1 MFTQIHNSILKSPHS
16 IRLKKLFHTHQFE
29 CTEYIISYI
38 NIKICLSKYNVSPS
52 LIPFS
57 CIFNAYVL
65 RGKPDAADVITID
78 SDDDDD
84 EIELTDTNIDINHW
98 YSDMLRSLERQYP
111 AQFEKITKEVM
122 RSADKDT
129 DDATTTISKSKRRS
143 LKTVLGFLFTAA
155 CSGDGANIFEN
166 LYHHSVEK
174 RVSAMKYLVQ
184 HLNNSGFSD
193 DSKNLLRDSIAERLS
208 DDSPLVVL
216 EALRFDSQSLVQMLE
231 LNQLIEKLKQILN
244 RSIHNAQWNQVARLA
259 ISHITSE
266 LVCNEQN
273 WSEIFFATW
282 PFLFPIN
289 QTDIGLNQ
297 HVIQSPLNRFVPLL
311 NECKHS
317 MKNVDQITQFI
328 VKTIA
333 GNRNK
338 INHPEKLLA
347 TVQKALSEKNLTVR
361 NAYFGVLLAANV
373 IPAKCP
379 PATARVILDII
390 TKVNDQH
397 RDKFT
402 VAKDDQVS
410 TLTRT
415 SSTQNLYP
423 IQLHLMCLS
432 DIIQSVQF
440 LPVTTFDDAN
450 DSSTQLKIRLV
461 EIILNGLWTTAPQ
474 IEKLYQE
481 TFKTF
486 VAKTMPTIEK
496 QVEFF
501 SNFYVVHFLELQDI
515 SPLFQVQA
523 IRVLT
528 ELLKNSYPV
537 FCSLGSLIRI
547 ISGLS
552 SPHDAI
558 RSCTID
564 TLQSLSNT
572 NLLDSQYPLLI
583 NKILART
590 EELLLDENQL
600 VLVIY
605 RVFTKS
611 KPLQSLLEKI
621 FELIT
626 LDSTTTLDHALVLN
640 LTTHINSV
648 GWCRKV
654 AASSLRVLKTIPT
667 TRHTIGVQTSVIL
680 RLTLLRFNIETAS
693 VLRSPSD
700 CWTFVLSCLKNYQ
713 ASIQL
718 LKGSNSS
725 IVVTALNVFHAE
737 LFAALPDKHRNELI
751 KQVLVITV
759 ESPDSE
765 VLLAAGKFMRRID
778 LDVVNHLDV
787 LMAMQQVD
795 VAAPPEIGKRR
806 KSQTTQLLS
815 TDILATIEWRSG
827 NAFMEYVQNKP
838 QIANPHQLL
847 PSLFL
852 VLKRCLQF
860 EDQSPVEYSKQLV
873 LSCMLHFCQLIS
885 PDGKPQRSLIPD
897 KVFEIELVVQCIRG
911 TQNPQTHHHALQLLS
926 HTAAMIPELVLHNMM
941 DIFTFVGSSVVR
953 RDDAYT
959 YQIIS
964 NIIKSIIPTLI
975 ATSNQAN
982 TEAAVIPVLRVFADI
997 ILDVPEHRRMR
1008 LYADLLNTLG
1018 AHQYTWMFLAV
1029 LFEGYV
1035 RNSQQPNSK
1044 VTEATQLKRIEI
1056 AVEISNNFDCA
1067 VILETVTRL
1076 IEFLHKQPSE
1086 KRNSAASS
1094 SAMDIDITDTQI
1106 FNIHNYSD
1114 YQLRHFKYITLQFI
1128 SQLTEPAS
1136 RFVQKMAT
1144 LDAAA
1149 TSALKTH
1156 FKHIIVTVLQF
1167 IGRMHKLKISAAAAE
1182 NIWKVLLT
1190 NCYDI
1195 LDQVLAMI
1203 YPDMLLQVV
1212 GGLLNKNNI
1221 PEVRRKVIELLNKKL
1236 QLVDFF
1242 GTCAP
1247 ESMLA
1252 LLGECEFPMLPSSI
1266 NNKYSYLIDPLS
1278 VIIDSVVDETKL
1290 PGTTVTE
1297 NVSLQQ
1303 QSLIAVKLLS
1313 VQIAKEHPAAFRPI
1327 LTILSTIVK
1336 SADTIPVNVLAQ
1348 SILCL
1353 AEVCSNLRAHA
1364 ISHLSKFMPALDKI
1378 LHNQINKV
1386 HTSPNILIYILTAIY
1401 KIIETLPL
1409 FLSPYLVS
1417 LIVSLSTIW
1426 AKLVQGAVSPDTQRN
1441 INKLEQI
1448 WAKLSAVLTLRI
1460 LIPVIDHSYKKIIE
1474 DRAEF
1479 GAVGPVMKLLAASL
1493 QPLTGSEIQ
1502 PFQNDLGTFFV
1513 GALQFRTNESKVT
1526 AEQLISVQED
1536 HVIAAFVGMV
1546 MKLSESSFRP
1556 LYHKMFDWAIRVDAT
1571 VERAVTF
1578 YR

>member
-1 MFTQIHNSILKSPHS
+1 ML
-16 IRLKKLFHTHQFE
+16 
-29 CTEYIISYI
+29 
-38 NIKICLSKYNVSPS
+38 
-52 LIPFS
+52 FS

-65 RGKPDAADVITID
+65 RGKPDSADVITID
-78 SDDDDD
+78 SEDDDD
-84 EIELTDTNIDINHW
+84 EIELTDTNVDINHW

-111 AQFEKITKEVM
+111 IQFEKITKEVM

-129 DDATTTISKSKRRS
+129 EVGAKTISKSKRRS

-166 LYHHSVEK
+166 LYHHNVEK
-174 RVSAMKYLVQ
+174 RVGAMKYLVQ

-208 DDSPLVVL
+208 DDSPLVVA
-216 EALRFDSQSLVQMLE
+216 EALRFDTQSLIQMLE
-231 LNQLIEKLKQILN
+231 LNQLIEKLKQILS
-244 RSIHNAQWNQVARLA
+244 RSIYNVKWNQVAFLA

-266 LVCNEQN
+266 LVCNADN
-273 WSEIFFATW
+273 WADIFFATW

-289 QTDIGLNQ
+289 PTDIRLNQ
-297 HVIQSPLNRFVPLL
+297 HVIQSPLNKLVPLL
-311 NECKHS
+311 NQCKHS
-317 MKNVDQITQFI
+317 LKNVDQITQFI
-328 VKTIA
+328 VRTIA
-333 GNRNK
+333 DNRNK
-338 INHPEKLLA
+338 VNNPEKLLA
-347 TVQKALSEKNLTVR
+347 TVQTALSEKHLTVR

-373 IPAKCP
+373 IPSKCP
-379 PATARVILDII
+379 PSTARVILDII
-390 TKVNDQH
+390 SKVNDQH
-397 RDKFT
+397 QDKFT
-402 VAKDDQVS
+402 VAKDNQVS

-415 SSTQNLYP
+415 LSTLNMYP

-432 DIIQSVQF
+432 DIIRSVEF
-440 LPVTTFDDAN
+440 APATVFDSVD
-450 DSSTQLKIRLV
+450 DSSMQLKIKLV
-461 EIILNGLWTTAPQ
+461 ETILNGLWTTAPH
-474 IEKLYQE
+474 IEALYQD

-486 VAKTMPTIEK
+486 VSKTMPSVGE

-501 SNFYVVHFLELQDI
+501 SNFYVAHFLEIQDI

-528 ELLKNSYPV
+528 ELLKNSDSV
-537 FCSLGSLIRI
+537 FCSLASLIRI

-564 TLQSLSNT
+564 TLQTLINT
-572 NLLDSQYPLLI
+572 NSLDSQFSLLI
-583 NKILART
+583 SKVLART

-621 FELIT
+621 FDIIA
-626 LDSTTTLDHALVLN
+626 LDSTSTLDHALALN
-640 LTTHINSV
+640 LVTHINNV
-648 GWCRKV
+648 NWCRKI
-654 AASSLRVLKTIPT
+654 APSSLRVLKTLSS
-667 TRHTIGVQTSVIL
+667 TRHIVGIQTSAII
-680 RLTLLRFNIETAS
+680 RLTLLRFNIETAA
-693 VLRSPSD
+693 VLRSPTDS
-700 CWTFVLSCLKNYQ
+700 WFFVLTCLKNFQ
-713 ASIQL
+713 AVLQL
-718 LKGSNSS
+718 PKGSNVSV
-725 IVVTALNVFHAE
+725 VVTALNVFHAE
-737 LFAALPDKHRNELI
+737 LFSALPEKHRNELM

-787 LMAMQQVD
+787 LLAMQQVD
-795 VAAPPEIGKRR
+795 VIAPEEKGKRR

-815 TDILATIEWRSG
+815 TDILTTTEWRCG
-827 NAFMEYVQNKP
+827 NSFMEYIQNKH
-838 QIANPHQLL
+838 QIVNPHQLL

-897 KVFEIELVVQCIRG
+897 KIFEIALVVQCIRG

-941 DIFTFVGSSVVR
+941 DIFTFVGSSIVR

-982 TEAAVIPVLRVFADI
+982 AEAAVIPVLRVFADI

-1035 RNSQQPNSK
+1035 RHSQQANNK
-1044 VTEATQLKRIEI
+1044 VSEAAQLKRIEI
-1056 AVEISNNFDCA
+1056 AVEITNNFDCA

-1086 KRNSAASS
+1086 KRHSDGSA
-1094 SAMDIDITDTQI
+1094 AMDIDITDTQI
-1106 FNIHNYSD
+1106 FNVHNYTD
-1114 YQLRHFKYITLQFI
+1114 YQLRHFKYISLQFI

-1136 RFVQKMAT
+1136 RFVQKMAA
-1144 LDAAA
+1144 LDSAA
-1149 TSALKTH
+1149 TTSLKSP

-1167 IGRMHKLKISAAAAE
+1167 IGRMHKLKTSAAAAE

-1242 GTCAP
+1242 GTCVP
-1247 ESMLA
+1247 DSMLS
-1252 LLGECEFPMLPSSI
+1252 LLGECFFFF
-1266 NNKYSYLIDPLS
+1266 
-1278 VIIDSVVDETKL
+1278 DSK
-1290 PGTTVTE
+1290 
-1297 NVSLQQ
+1297 
-1303 QSLIAVKLLS
+1303 
-1313 VQIAKEHPAAFRPI
+1313 
-1327 LTILSTIVK
+1327 
-1336 SADTIPVNVLAQ
+1336 
-1348 SILCL
+1348 
-1353 AEVCSNLRAHA
+1353 
-1364 ISHLSKFMPALDKI
+1364 HL
-1378 LHNQINKV
+1378 
-1386 HTSPNILIYILTAIY
+1386 
-1401 KIIETLPL
+1401 
-1409 FLSPYLVS
+1409 
-1417 LIVSLSTIW
+1417 
-1426 AKLVQGAVSPDTQRN
+1426 
-1441 INKLEQI
+1441 
-1448 WAKLSAVLTLRI
+1448 
-1460 LIPVIDHSYKKIIE
+1460 
-1474 DRAEF
+1474 
-1479 GAVGPVMKLLAASL
+1479 
-1493 QPLTGSEIQ
+1493 
-1502 PFQNDLGTFFV
+1502 
-1513 GALQFRTNESKVT
+1513 
-1526 AEQLISVQED
+1526 
-1536 HVIAAFVGMV
+1536 
-1546 MKLSESSFRP
+1546 
-1556 LYHKMFDWAIRVDAT
+1556 
-1571 VERAVTF
+1571 
-1578 YR
+1578 